1 MKHKN
6 PYKYLK
12 NIGYIKKSLSMKKTL
27 KKYNLKSIFR
37 SKEKKA
43 KQLYIFMSFKARKI
57 QSMFRMFKA
66 KQQKDDLWVQ
76 SHGGKILVIDKTFAF
91 EEIDNKYF
99 YCLRDSGKYYGFDIR
114 DLYKYVII
122 DKNIKNPYTNNSLS
136 KKDINQMYRIMI
148 KYDQREL
155 IYIPDKDTVGSRI
168 GSIYNKMLRL
178 NTYPPLNI
186 LQKLCFERLY
196 DVVYD
201 LSRAYLLRIFFD
213 YNDWCIIAGETGE
226 ITDELIFWI
235 LNRIENCITGMYN
248 NHLQTRAILIASC
261 LSHHNQIYN
270 QEEIAINNIMNILG
284 EDEETEIII

>member
-1 MKHKN
+1 
-6 PYKYLK
+6 
-12 NIGYIKKSLSMKKTL
+12 MKKTL

-66 KQQKDDLWVQ
+66 KQKKDDLWVQ
-76 SHGGKILVIDKTFAF
+76 SRGGKILVIDKTFAF

-99 YCLRDSGKYYGFDIR
+99 YCLRDSDKYYGFDIR

>member
-1 MKHKN
+1 
-6 PYKYLK
+6 
-12 NIGYIKKSLSMKKTL
+12 MKKTL

-43 KQLYIFMSFKARKI
+43 KQLYIFMSSTARKI
-57 QSMFRMFKA
+57 QNMFRMYKA

-76 SHGGKILVIDKTFAF
+76 SRGGKILVIDKTFAF
-91 EEIDNKYF
+91 EEIEDKYF

-114 DLYKYVII
+114 DLYKYIII

-136 KKDINQMYRIMI
+136 KKDINQMYRIMV

-186 LQKLCFERLY
+186 LQNLF
-196 DVVYD
+196 VY
-201 LSRAYLLRIFFD
+201 
-213 YNDWCIIAGETGE
+213 T
-226 ITDELIFWI
+226 
-235 LNRIENCITGMYN
+235 
-248 NHLQTRAILIASC
+248 
-261 LSHHNQIYN
+261 
-270 QEEIAINNIMNILG
+270 
-284 EDEETEIII
+284 